1 MTSEGVSVLKIHDV
15 LLVTVPAEPDDASVS
30 MLQEEVLKAMER
42 YEAKGLV
49 LDISTVETLD
59 SYFARTITETGEMV
73 RLMGGSTIIAG
84 MQANVAVTV
93 TQLGLTLGNTR
104 SALTVEDALSML
116 DDVHPWR
123 KH

>member
-15 LLVTVPAEPDDASVS
+15 LLVTIPSEPDDVSVS
-30 MLQEEVLKAMER
+30 LLQEEVLKAMER
-42 YEAKGLV
+42 YEAKGLI

-84 MQANVAVTV
+84 MQASVAVTV

-104 SALTVEDALSML
+104 SALTVEDALHML
-116 DDVHPWR
+116 DDVHPWG